1 MVSSKHNKFAI
12 SLANCFSSLCT
23 RRLSAWHDTRPRE
36 TTPPCDGDSE
46 EFRSLLTKVGR
57 GRRAA
62 SPAWRGGGAIRPKPD
77 LAKREPAPAPLAHLP
92 ELMTAIDD
100 TTINTSLLVGD
111 PPTQRFFD
119 PQLWLCFSFLSS
131 PGIRDISCFADVD

>member
-92 ELMTAIDD
+92 ELMNAIDD
-100 TTINTSLLVGD
+100 RSIVSLGRRHSNTAL
-111 PPTQRFFD
+111 
-119 PQLWLCFSFLSS
+119 FLTHKLFHCATF
-131 PGIRDISCFADVD
+131 PGRHFPFADVD

>member
-23 RRLSAWHDTRPRE
+23 RRLSAWHETRPRE
-36 TTPPCDGDSE
+36 TTPPCDGDDSE

-62 SPAWRGGGAIRPKPD
+62 SPARRRGGAIRPKPD

-92 ELMTAIDD
+92 ELMNAIDD
-100 TTINTSLLVGD
+100 RSIVSLGRRHSNTALFL
-111 PPTQRFFD
+111 THNF
-119 PQLWLCFSFLSS
+119 WLCL
-131 PGIRDISCFADVD
+131 